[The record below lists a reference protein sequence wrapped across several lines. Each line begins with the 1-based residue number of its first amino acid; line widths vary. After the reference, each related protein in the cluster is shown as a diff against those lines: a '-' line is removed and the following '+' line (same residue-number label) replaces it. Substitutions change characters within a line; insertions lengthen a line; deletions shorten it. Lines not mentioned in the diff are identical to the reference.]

1 MTLTDVRRFCVPRDV
16 VEKTEEALR
25 HAGRDGYELFVL
37 WSGTINGEGFVA
49 RTPHVPAQKS
59 YRVRRR
65 ELLVRVEGEALHKL
79 NTWLYEA
86 GEILGVQIHAH
97 PADAYHSDTDDN
109 FPIVTALGGVSI
121 VAPDFC
127 RDGLFVEGTAVYR
140 LEPKGWVEQERSLV
154 EVV

>member
-1 MTLTDVRRFCVPRDV
+1 MRLTDVRRFCVSGDV
-16 VEKTEEALR
+16 VKKTEEALR

-37 WSGTINGEGFVA
+37 WSGTINGDGFAV

-59 YRVRRR
+59 YNVRGG

-79 NTWLYEA
+79 NAWLYGA

-97 PADAYHSDTDDN
+97 PTDAYHSETDDTY
-109 FPIVTALGGVSI
+109 PIVTALGGVSI

-127 RDGLFVEGTAVYR
+127 RDGLFVDGTAVYR
-140 LEPKGWVEQERSLV
+140 LEPDGWIEQEASLV